1 MRHAFIH
8 EEVNEVLTIIVER
21 LFDPGF
27 GSVVKLGIHSDPGRL
42 EGLDDLLLGEGAPL
56 GEKPRDRLAG
66 GLLGSPDLLAH
77 AVLLAH
83 ANKGTD
89 VSMLPVAVLG
99 TSFAYGGRVTSA
111 WAPLGEVI
119 APENG
124 MGEFAEVLRAGVES
138 GAP

>member
-8 EEVNEVLTIIVER
+8 EEVNEVLITIGER

-27 GSVVKLGIHSDPGRL
+27 GSIVKLGIHSDPGRL

-56 GEKPRDRLAG
+56 GEEARDRLAV

-83 ANKGTD
+83 AHKGTD
-89 VSMLPVAVLG
+89 ASKLWSATPG

-111 WAPLGEVI
+111 
-119 APENG
+119 
-124 MGEFAEVLRAGVES
+124 
-138 GAP
+138 